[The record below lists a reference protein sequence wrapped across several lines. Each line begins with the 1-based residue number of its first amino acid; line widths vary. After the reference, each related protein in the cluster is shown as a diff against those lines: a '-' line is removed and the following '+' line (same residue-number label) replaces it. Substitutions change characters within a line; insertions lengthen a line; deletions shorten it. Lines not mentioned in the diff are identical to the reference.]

1 MADDIDYLDVQIRG
15 FDNMIDEKHPR
26 DSVLYSQFSN
36 VLGICRTLHG
46 EVRRLQQRVA
56 DLEAASKSK

>member
-15 FDNMIDEKHPR
+15 FDGMIDEKLEPG
-26 DSVLYSQFSN
+26 SVLHSHFSN

-46 EVRRLQQRVA
+46 EVTRLRERVA
-56 DLEAASKSK
+56 KLEPKPG